1 MNPMRRAP
9 PGFRSKP
16 EAAPMMTPPDKV
28 AFNKNYMLN
37 LLFRKAAVIYVAKQL
52 PTNATMVFAI
62 ICVLV
67 KGVIAKTPKLKEG
80 QYIQRNKVPIKAKI
94 FEL

>member
-1 MNPMRRAP
+1 MRRAP
-9 PGFRSKP
+9 PGLRSKP

-28 AFNKNYMLN
+28 AFSKNSMLN

-52 PTNATMVFAI
+52 PTNATMVFEI

-67 KGVIAKTPKLKEG
+67 KGVVAKTPKLNEG